1 MVVTD
6 PDMQRKEIPMS
17 IEKILLDLTKALT
30 AQTEA
35 MEKMIASSG
44 GKPASGG
51 KAAASGKAATG
62 KAAATKT
69 GPTVEDVA
77 ATVTAYLKSGT
88 ASAKATA
95 KENVGRIIEHFGADR
110 FTTIPEASRAESL
123 DMLND
128 FMEGRTPEA
137 LAGDGD
143 GDGDEDEDE
152 SMV

>member
-1 MVVTD
+1 
-6 PDMQRKEIPMS
+6 MS
-17 IEKILLDLTKALT
+17 IEQVLIDLTKALT
-30 AQTEA
+30 AQTAA

-51 KAAASGKAATG
+51 KAAASGKPAATN
-62 KAAATKT
+62 KAKT

-88 ASAKATA
+88 AAAKATA
-95 KENVGRIIEHFGADR
+95 KANVGRIIEHYGADR
-110 FTTIPEASRAESL
+110 FTTIPEDSRVESL

-128 FMEGRTPEA
+128 FMEGRTPEL

-143 GDGDEDEDE
+143 GDE